1 MTMRRRPHPLPT
13 RVNPA
18 HPKPATTVRPP
29 LRRPNHNRNTTNRH
43 HRRPR
48 HRHPDRR
55 DRTGIKVIPTTV
67 PAMVRVAARGIDWSL
82 VLFVKRR
89 AQSSVAAF
97 LLLQPLRHWQNLLV
111 SITRRQFEQM
121 QERLGGASPRAVS
134 PVFTSALRAAPNAH
148 RVILGV
154 DPSLRGT
161 GFGVIKLAKPFPE
174 TLTHGTI
181 SCPAGWARSR
191 CLAKISQSLREAI
204 QKHRPT
210 VCVIEG
216 LFYAQN
222 LQTALIMG
230 EARGAAIAA
239 IAEAGLEIFEIAPR
253 KVKQAIVGYGAA
265 QKSAVAKMVQRLLN
279 LPQPPAPDAAD
290 ALALALAHA
299 QENSRYNL
307 TPLKR
312 I

>member
-1 MTMRRRPHPLPT
+1 MVL
-13 RVNPA
+13 
-18 HPKPATTVRPP
+18 AT
-29 LRRPNHNRNTTNRH
+29 
-43 HRRPR
+43 
-48 HRHPDRR
+48 
-55 DRTGIKVIPTTV
+55 
-67 PAMVRVAARGIDWSL
+67 ARGIDH
-82 VLFVKRR
+82 
-89 AQSSVAAF
+89 SSVDSPNAVACQLRPAF
-97 LLLQPLRHWQNLLV
+97 LLLQSLRRWQNALV

-121 QERLGGASPRAVS
+121 QERLGGASPHTVS
-134 PVFTSALRAAPNAH
+134 PVFAPALRAAPNTH

-161 GFGVIKLAKPFPE
+161 GFGIIKLAKPFPE
-174 TLTHGTI
+174 TLAHGTI
-181 SCPAGWARSR
+181 SCPAGWERSR
-191 CLAKISQSLREAI
+191 CLVKISQTLREAI

-210 VCVIEG
+210 VCAIEG

-230 EARGAAIAA
+230 EARGAALAA

-253 KVKQAIVGYGAA
+253 KVKQAVVGYGAA
-265 QKSAVAKMVQRLLN
+265 QKSAIAKMVQRMLN
-279 LPQPPAPDAAD
+279 LPKPPAPDAAD

-299 QENSRYNL
+299 QGNSRYNL

>member
-1 MTMRRRPHPLPT
+1 M
-13 RVNPA
+13 
-18 HPKPATTVRPP
+18 
-29 LRRPNHNRNTTNRH
+29 
-43 HRRPR
+43 
-48 HRHPDRR
+48 
-55 DRTGIKVIPTTV
+55 
-67 PAMVRVAARGIDWSL
+67 
-82 VLFVKRR
+82 
-89 AQSSVAAF
+89 
-97 LLLQPLRHWQNLLV
+97 
-111 SITRRQFEQM
+111 SITRRQFEQI
-121 QERLGGASPRAVS
+121 QERLGGVSPRAVS
-134 PVFTSALRAAPNAH
+134 PACASALRAAPNAH

-174 TLTHGTI
+174 TLAHDTI
-181 SCPAGWARSR
+181 SCPAGWVRSR
-191 CLAKISQSLREAI
+191 CLAKISQTLREAI

-230 EARGAAIAA
+230 EARGAAMAA

-253 KVKQAIVGYGAA
+253 KVKQAVVGYGAA
-265 QKSAVAKMVQRLLN
+265 QKSAVAKMVQRMLN
-279 LPQPPAPDAAD
+279 LPKPPAPDAAD

-299 QENSRYNL
+299 QGNSRYNL
-307 TPLKR
+307 TPLKK